1 MSDLK
6 IEISADLGN
15 TLSATEQLKSKLNQT
30 KETVELLKSELK
42 GLNQSLTANDKAMAV
57 VNKQLKG
64 LNTNTKD
71 GAKEAAGLKAQLSTL
86 AGVNNTLAKG
96 IVTTK
101 LELANET
108 NALKAHTKEV
118 IAAEKGGSAMAK
130 GLGKVWGGMRLLAN
144 IIPGLGI
151 GGLVAIISGPL
162 VDALTELFKKSN
174 QAGTSLQ
181 EAFAESEGSVGGN
194 IARLKALVSIARD
207 VSKTDA
213 ARKEALGA
221 LNKEYDS
228 FNGKLTLANI
238 NTKTATDLIDKQ
250 TAALIRQAKIKGV
263 EDLITEETKK
273 AAKVRI
279 GALKDQLGAID
290 QFKNAIVTAFNPN
303 LGQADAVVRG
313 LKARDKALKESSSNV
328 AIYSKELQKLLG
340 EEADDGTLFKEPKP
354 AKIKE
359 KILKAFQK
367 IRFKEEDFGFFDEQ
381 SIAFKLPVFVDLQIV
396 KGLREIKPEQL
407 LNGILGPQQID
418 EIKMQSAL
426 LGLGITKGVQDGIK
440 VGVTALR
447 FPELTDL
454 YNSAIERTK
463 NLAAG
468 ISAILSTLVVDSFVQ
483 LGDSIGKALAGAQ
496 DPLGSFF
503 GGIAALIANSLKE
516 LGKYVITASTLIA
529 SLKKALNAA
538 FVGNPAL
545 GVAAGI
551 ALIALGS
558 ALESAL
564 PNFGGGY
571 AMVGERGPEVV
582 RLPKGSDVIPN
593 GQLGGIGA
601 GVGVQV
607 YIPSVTIKGPD
618 LVLAF
623 NRSTQQI
630 RRNG

>member
-1 MSDLK
+1 
-6 IEISADLGN
+6 
-15 TLSATEQLKSKLNQT
+15 
-30 KETVELLKSELK
+30 
-42 GLNQSLTANDKAMAV
+42 
-57 VNKQLKG
+57 
-64 LNTNTKD
+64 
-71 GAKEAAGLKAQLSTL
+71 
-86 AGVNNTLAKG
+86 
-96 IVTTK
+96 
-101 LELANET
+101 
-108 NALKAHTKEV
+108 
-118 IAAEKGGSAMAK
+118 
-130 GLGKVWGGMRLLAN
+130 
-144 IIPGLGI
+144 
-151 GGLVAIISGPL
+151 
-162 VDALTELFKKSN
+162 
-174 QAGTSLQ
+174 
-181 EAFAESEGSVGGN
+181 
-194 IARLKALVSIARD
+194 
-207 VSKTDA
+207 
-213 ARKEALGA
+213 
-221 LNKEYDS
+221 
-228 FNGKLTLANI
+228 
-238 NTKTATDLIDKQ
+238 
-250 TAALIRQAKIKGV
+250 
-263 EDLITEETKK
+263 
-273 AAKVRI
+273 
-279 GALKDQLGAID
+279 
-290 QFKNAIVTAFNPN
+290 
-303 LGQADAVVRG
+303 
-313 LKARDKALKESSSNV
+313 
-328 AIYSKELQKLLG
+328 
-340 EEADDGTLFKEPKP
+340 
-354 AKIKE
+354 
-359 KILKAFQK
+359 
-367 IRFKEEDFGFFDEQ
+367 
-381 SIAFKLPVFVDLQIV
+381 
-396 KGLREIKPEQL
+396 
-407 LNGILGPQQID
+407 
-418 EIKMQSAL
+418 MQSAL

-564 PNFGGGY
+564 PKFANGVTNFGGGY